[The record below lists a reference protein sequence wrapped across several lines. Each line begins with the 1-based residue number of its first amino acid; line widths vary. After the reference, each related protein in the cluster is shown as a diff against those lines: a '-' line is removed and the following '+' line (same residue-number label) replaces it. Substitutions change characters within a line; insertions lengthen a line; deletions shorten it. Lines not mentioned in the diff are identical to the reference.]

1 MIDLKSPEEI
11 EIMRDGG
18 KRLMLAVGELIPII
32 SEGMTTL
39 EIDTKAEELI
49 KKHGAES
56 SFKRVEG
63 YRWSTCLPINEQ
75 VVHTPPS
82 KRVLKNG
89 DVLTVDIG
97 AFYKG
102 FHTDYATTVVI
113 GGVQDEKTRKFLTVG
128 EKTLDKAIA
137 VAKAGRHLGEIS
149 AVIEK
154 EIKGNGYFIL
164 RELTG
169 HGVGRELH
177 EDPYVPGFVS
187 KPVEKT
193 IIMKPGLVIAIE
205 IIYSMGS
212 EEIAYEKQGEWSI
225 KSSDNSLT
233 GCFEKSVAITQ
244 DTTYILT

>member
-1 MIDLKSPEEI
+1 MIHLKTPEEI
-11 EIMRDGG
+11 EIMRECG
-18 KRLMLAVGELIPII
+18 KRLMQAVGDLLPII
-32 SEGMTTL
+32 KEGMTTL
-39 EIDTKAEELI
+39 EVDTKAEELI
-49 KKHGAES
+49 EKYGAES
-56 SFKRVEG
+56 SFKRVKG
-63 YRWSTCLPINEQ
+63 YSWSTCLPINEQ

-82 KRVLKNG
+82 KRILKIG

-97 AFYKG
+97 AFYKN
-102 FHTDYATTVVI
+102 FHTDYATTIVI
-113 GGVQDEKTRKFLTVG
+113 GGVKDEKKRKFLSVG
-128 EKTLDKAIA
+128 EETLEKAIA

-154 EIKGNGYFIL
+154 EIKRPGYFIL

-177 EDPYVPGFVS
+177 EDPFVPGFVN

-205 IIYSMGS
+205 IIYSMGT
-212 EEIAYEKQGEWSI
+212 EEIAYEQAGAWSI
-225 KSSDNSLT
+225 KSADNSLT